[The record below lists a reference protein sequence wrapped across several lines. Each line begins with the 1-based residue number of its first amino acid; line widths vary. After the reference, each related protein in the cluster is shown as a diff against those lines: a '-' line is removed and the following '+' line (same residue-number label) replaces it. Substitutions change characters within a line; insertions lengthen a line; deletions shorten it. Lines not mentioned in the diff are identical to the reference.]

1 MTALFVSDLHLSPD
15 RPGITRAFVAFLEN
29 AEADALYILG
39 DLFEAWVGDDDD
51 SPFARA
57 LIAALAAARARGLA
71 LYFQHG
77 NRDFTVW
84 RRFAR
89 ETGVRLL
96 GDRELI
102 EVCGRRLL
110 LLHGDLLCTDD
121 DAYQRYRRRVRHPAT
136 GFILRHLPL
145 AMRRRIARRW
155 REASTRHNR
164 NKPEYIMDVNADAV
178 LAELRNS
185 GADALIHG
193 HTHRPGRHSYRVG
206 TRDCERVVLGDWSE
220 ALGWA
225 ARIDVSGAIA
235 LERFAISPRADP
247 SESGIRYPELR

>member
-1 MTALFVSDLHLSPD
+1 MTTLFVSDLHLSPE

-51 SPFARA
+51 SPFARS
-57 LIAALAAARARGLA
+57 LITALAAARARGLS

-102 EVCGRRLL
+102 EVGGRRLL
-110 LLHGDLLCTDD
+110 LLHGDTLCTDD
-121 DAYQRYRRRVRHPAT
+121 LAYQRFRRRVRHPLTLFA
-136 GFILRHLPL
+136 LRHLPL
-145 AMRRRIARRW
+145 ATRRRIARRW
-155 REASTRHNR
+155 RAASARHNR
-164 NKPEYIMDVNADAV
+164 NKPEYIMDVNPEAV
-178 LAELRNS
+178 TATFRDS
-185 GADALIHG
+185 GADLLIHG
-193 HTHRPGRHSYRVG
+193 HTHRPDRHDYRIDD
-206 TRDCERVVLGDWSE
+206 RHCERIVLGDWTD
-220 ALGWA
+220 AGGWF
-225 ARIDVSGAIA
+225 ARLDGTGS
-235 LERFAISPRADP
+235 L
-247 SESGIRYPELR
+247 ELRTLPI